1 MKRKIKLKIKCII
14 VDKYKNIITIAYIIL
29 LFISTILILQINYKN
44 SEPQII
50 KISLPKVTQS
60 VKTAKDEIESLTKT
74 EIINQTRVNNLKEYQ
89 NMPESID
96 GHKVVGKLEIPKIE
110 LTTYILGYTSKESLN
125 KSVTKL
131 TGPEINN
138 EGNFC
143 ITGHN
148 YNNGRMFGKLKQL
161 EIGDKIILTD
171 TYDRSVTYTVNTID
185 TVTPKEVEVLSQN
198 TLGEREVTLIT
209 CTTGALKRIVVRA
222 IEEYD

>member
-1 MKRKIKLKIKCII
+1 MKIKCII
-14 VDKYKNIITIAYIIL
+14 VNKYKNIITIAYIIL

-60 VKTAKDEIESLTKT
+60 VKTAKDGIESLTKT

>member
-1 MKRKIKLKIKCII
+1 MKIKCII
-14 VDKYKNIITIAYIIL
+14 VNKYKNIITIAYIIL

-74 EIINQTRVNNLKEYQ
+74 EIINQIRVNNLKEYQ

>member
-1 MKRKIKLKIKCII
+1 MKIKCII
-14 VDKYKNIITIAYIIL
+14 VNKYKNIITIAYIIL

-44 SEPQII
+44 SEPQLI

>member
-1 MKRKIKLKIKCII
+1 MKIKCII
-14 VDKYKNIITIAYIIL
+14 VNKYKNIITIAYIIL

-60 VKTAKDEIESLTKT
+60 VKTAKYEIESLTKT

>member
-1 MKRKIKLKIKCII
+1 MKIKCII
-14 VDKYKNIITIAYIIL
+14 VNKYKNIITIAYIIL

-60 VKTAKDEIESLTKT
+60 AKTAKDEIESLTKT
-74 EIINQTRVNNLKEYQ
+74 EIINKTRVNNLKQYQ

>member
-1 MKRKIKLKIKCII
+1 MKIKCII
-14 VDKYKNIITIAYIIL
+14 VNKYKNIITIAYIIL

-60 VKTAKDEIESLTKT
+60 AKTAKDEIESLTKT

>member
-1 MKRKIKLKIKCII
+1 MKIKCII
-14 VDKYKNIITIAYIIL
+14 VNKDKNIITIAYIIL

-148 YNNGRMFGKLKQL
+148 YNNDRMFGKLKQL

>member
-1 MKRKIKLKIKCII
+1 MKIKCII
-14 VDKYKNIITIAYIIL
+14 VNKYKNIITIAYIIL

>member
-1 MKRKIKLKIKCII
+1 M
-14 VDKYKNIITIAYIIL
+14 

-60 VKTAKDEIESLTKT
+60 VKTAKDEIESLTNT

>member
-1 MKRKIKLKIKCII
+1 MKIKCII
-14 VDKYKNIITIAYIIL
+14 VNKYKNIITIAYIIL

-74 EIINQTRVNNLKEYQ
+74 EIINQTRVNNLKKYQ

>member
-1 MKRKIKLKIKCII
+1 MKIKCII
-14 VDKYKNIITIAYIIL
+14 VNKYKNIITIAYIIL

-161 EIGDKIILTD
+161 EILKLKKICQKFHI
-171 TYDRSVTYTVNTID
+171 
-185 TVTPKEVEVLSQN
+185 
-198 TLGEREVTLIT
+198 
-209 CTTGALKRIVVRA
+209 
-222 IEEYD
+222 

>member
-1 MKRKIKLKIKCII
+1 MKIKCII